1 MSEAVSAERPLGKAR
16 QPAQPAAHKPATQP
30 PAQSN
35 PAHANQAHAN
45 QARSDQR
52 QSDQRRSDRAQSNRA
67 QSNQAQSNQDQSNQA
82 QSNQAQSNQAQSGR
96 ETSNPEAS
104 SPDASSRVA
113 ELQVSA
119 HLMTL
124 ETGLFCVFQT
134 PGSAQPDP
142 ASGLPGVRI
151 TPAPGLA
158 GRPEAVSVSTFRED
172 GWLNGTAALVR
183 VTDGSAQILVT
194 IYQHK
199 GLDAAPRL
207 QVLRLSG
214 EPNAASAP
222 EPVPASAAGKAD
234 PEVPAKIPAATA
246 DAPPAEAAAPATNPD
261 IMAHIQRMGDV
272 GCSLGEWL
280 GHKGSR
286 QWVEGFGMAPLEG
299 LAPEDLE
306 YQAVLGRNWL
316 SPWVE
321 SGKFCGSRGMAL
333 PLLGIKVRLKGA
345 AAKTH
350 ECTYSATFVDGTE
363 VGPVTAGETCEAE
376 SLAALEA
383 FQIIIHPRDSAAA
396 TPAAKTPAARRPADK
411 NREKISRPSA
421 KAQAKA

>member
-1 MSEAVSAERPLGKAR
+1 MSEAVSAERPLVKAK
-16 QPAQPAAHKPATQP
+16 QAVQPATQP
-30 PAQSN
+30 QEGSN
-35 PAHANQAHAN
+35 
-45 QARSDQR
+45 
-52 QSDQRRSDRAQSNRA
+52 
-67 QSNQAQSNQDQSNQA
+67 
-82 QSNQAQSNQAQSGR
+82 
-96 ETSNPEAS
+96 
-104 SPDASSRVA
+104 RVA

-134 PGSAQPDP
+134 PGSPQSDP
-142 ASGLPGVRI
+142 ATGLPGVRI

-199 GLDAAPRL
+199 GMDAAPRL

-214 EPNAASAP
+214 EPNAAAEPAVAP
-222 EPVPASAAGKAD
+222 APAAGEA
-234 PEVPAKIPAATA
+234 PPTEPQPAAA
-246 DAPPAEAAAPATNPD
+246 NPE
-261 IMAHIQRMGDV
+261 IMAHVQRMGDV

-280 GHKGSR
+280 GLKGSR
-286 QWVEGFGMAPLEG
+286 QWVEGFGLAPLEG

-333 PLLGIKVRLKGA
+333 PLLGLKVRLKGA

-363 VGPVTAGETCEAE
+363 VGPVSGGETCEAE

-383 FQIIIHPRDSAAA
+383 FQIVIHARGKAA
-396 TPAAKTPAARRPADK
+396 TAKTSPASKTPAGKKTAAEQPASEKPAGGKPAAAKTDKVAPKTRAR
-411 NREKISRPSA
+411 S
-421 KAQAKA
+421 